1 MNEQTI
7 RRRLYTIRLWLRR
20 FQRMRIMLGIDKKHS
35 EVLFVIHTMIIE
47 ITEMLEKEEKELL
60 KQLEI
65 AIQQLP
71 LFHTLQP
78 P

>member
-1 MNEQTI
+1 
-7 RRRLYTIRLWLRR
+7 
-20 FQRMRIMLGIDKKHS
+20 MLGIDKKHS